1 MRLANENIDQQI
13 NSFIGRKVLEFRLQK
28 GLSQVQLAEL
38 IGKDSA
44 TAISYFESGA
54 RKVSI
59 DDLIKIAKV
68 LNKTVEDF
76 LPKAATAQIE
86 PKEFAIKL
94 RANYDKLDKE
104 TEKSILDFTELAK
117 KKFGKTK

>member
-1 MRLANENIDQQI
+1 LANENIDQQI

-76 LPKAATAQIE
+76 LPKAATAQI
-86 PKEFAIKL
+86 
-94 RANYDKLDKE
+94 
-104 TEKSILDFTELAK
+104 
-117 KKFGKTK
+117 